1 MKDRTIGRV
10 SELDVVGLGYC
21 CLDELLLL
29 SEIPEPEG
37 RALIRQRGAQGGGMV
52 ATAMVAAAKLGA
64 RAGFVGAVGGDE
76 TGETIA
82 SEFRAYGVDVS
93 RLVVRPGFTSH
104 RTVVLVDER
113 TGARSFLSDRG
124 TVGPVVAAELDRAYV
139 TSAKLLHLSDASEA
153 ALTAAR
159 WMKESGGEVCFDGTH
174 FHPSLWPLIPL
185 VDYLIVS
192 RFFASEFAAHAA
204 GKDAGRAAAL
214 FAGVEGGGVHPA
226 ALHGESASSP
236 LLTGE
241 ALLGVARSLREHGP
255 RVVVVTEGERGSW
268 CTSDEG
274 DFHVPAVPVLAEQMV
289 DTTGAGDV
297 FHGAFV
303 YARSQGWDLRRSLR
317 LAAATAALKCRAL
330 GGRAGIPTLDK
341 ALAPMGG

>member
-1 MKDRTIGRV
+1 
-10 SELDVVGLGYC
+10 
-21 CLDELLLL
+21 
-29 SEIPEPEG
+29 
-37 RALIRQRGAQGGGMV
+37 MV

-64 RAGFVGAVGGDE
+64 RAGFIGAVGGDE
-76 TGETIA
+76 TGEGIA
-82 SEFRAYGVDVS
+82 AGFRAYGVDVS

-124 TVGPVVAAELDRAYV
+124 TVGAAFLSDLDRAYV

-153 ALTAAR
+153 ALTAAQ

-174 FHPSLWPLIPL
+174 FHPSLWPLIPP

-204 GKDAGRAAAL
+204 GKGAGRAATL
-214 FAGVEGGGVHPA
+214 FAGVEGGGAHPA
-226 ALHGESASSP
+226 SAHPAPDLVASLAGEQ
-236 LLTGE
+236 LLD
-241 ALLGVARSLREHGP
+241 VARQLRGHGP
-255 RVVVVTEGERGSW
+255 RVVVVTEGEHGSW
-268 CTSDEG
+268 CASDEG
-274 DFHVPAVPVLAEQMV
+274 EFHVPAVPVPAEQMV

-303 YARSQGWDLRRSLR
+303 AGMTRG
-317 LAAATAALKCRAL
+317 LAFERCMQLASATAALKCRAL
-330 GGRAGIPTLDK
+330 GGRAGIPDLDEVL
-341 ALAPMGG
+341 ALLGWKDLD